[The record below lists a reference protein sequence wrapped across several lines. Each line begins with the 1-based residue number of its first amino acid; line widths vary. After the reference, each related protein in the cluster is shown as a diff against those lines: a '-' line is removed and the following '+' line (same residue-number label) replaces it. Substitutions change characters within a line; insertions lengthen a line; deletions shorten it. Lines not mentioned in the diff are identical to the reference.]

1 MADYSLYIVIPIAIA
16 MRIWFTLGG
25 WPEAYYR
32 IFRKDYFVPVIREPD
47 GKKKRWI
54 LRTSRIHSHSP
65 ATFAMDWKT
74 GKEDPN
80 AGEYLIEPDKQS
92 RSNGRP
98 SWDYAYND
106 CRPIPQDPGADRCDP
121 VVVHKAIQNKV
132 VGDIHREGEKKKRRG
147 RVWLGIIV
155 ISIIGLIIY
164 YAWYLHDVACKA
176 GHC

>member
-1 MADYSLYIVIPIAIA
+1 MADYSIYLIIVIAII
-16 MRIWFTLGG
+16 MRVWFTLGG

-65 ATFAMDWKT
+65 ASFSLNWKT
-74 GKEDPN
+74 GKEDDG
-80 AGEYLIEPDKQS
+80 GEYLIETDKQS

-98 SWDYAYND
+98 SYDYNYND
-106 CRPIPQDPGADRCDP
+106 CRPIPVEPDQQRCDP
-121 VVVHKAIQNKV
+121 IVVHKAIANKV
-132 VGDIHREGEKKKRRG
+132 VGDIHREGEKKKKRG
-147 RVWLGIIV
+147 GIWIAIIV
-155 ISIIGLIIY
+155 ISIIGLVGY
-164 YAWYLHDVACKA
+164 YSWYLHDLQCKA